1 MRWIGRNGIFSRGGR
16 EEYSGKRLV
25 GIKNNKNVKIL
36 TPKIEAKSVLLMGL
50 LQVMDG
56 GEAMDFCA
64 STLKAKGL
72 LAFCQFLDDR
82 TW

>member
-1 MRWIGRNGIFSRGGR
+1 MD
-16 EEYSGKRLV
+16 
-25 GIKNNKNVKIL
+25 IKNNKNVKIL
-36 TPKIEAKSVLLMGL
+36 TPKIEAKSVLLRGL

-56 GEAMDFCA
+56 GQAMDFGA